1 MNQRFI
7 SVLVFAFVVAAGASL
22 LLYRLMSK
30 SVQIKASAPTAKITV
45 AAHNLDLG
53 TMIKDTDLKVG
64 DWTGTVPPGALLKK
78 EDAVGRGVVSAMYE
92 GEPILESRLAPKGA
106 GAGLPSMIPPGMRAV
121 ALHVND
127 VVGVAGFVVP
137 GMRVDILISGN
148 PPSGGGSLGTL
159 TKTLLQNIEV
169 LSAGQEFKK
178 DVEGKPIS
186 VQVINVLVT
195 PQQAEQLSLAA
206 NQTTIQLVLRN
217 PLDTQVAKTNG
228 AAVSQLF
235 GALPKKNATD
245 LEQQQAPRPAVKRA
259 KPVAVAPPPPLMA
272 KEPPPKPQT
281 FVIEMIQGTHKAEQ
295 RFTEDK

>member
-7 SVLVFAFVVAAGASL
+7 SVLVFAFIVAAGASL
-22 LLYRLMSK
+22 LLYRLMAAR
-30 SVQIKASAPTAKITV
+30 VPAKASVPTAKVIV
-45 AAHNLDLG
+45 ASHNLDLG
-53 TMIKDTDLKVG
+53 RMITDTDLKQA
-64 DWTGTVPPGALLKK
+64 DWTGIVPPGSLLKK
-78 EDAVGRGVVSAMYE
+78 EDAVGRGVISAMYE

-121 ALHVND
+121 ALHVNE

-148 PPSGGGSLGTL
+148 PPTGNAGMGTL

-235 GALPKKNATD
+235 GALPKRNANE
-245 LEQQQAPRPAVKRA
+245 LEVQQRPLVKRP
-259 KPVAVAPPPPLMA
+259 KPVTVAPPPPVIA
-272 KEPPPKPQT
+272 PPPPKPQT
-281 FVIEMIQGTHKAEQ
+281 FVVETISGTRKAEQ
-295 RFTEDK
+295 RFTEEK